1 MKKDEFFSTWRKL
14 HGDANISGIVKGWL
28 SISYVVV
35 KPLAKARVTPNVLT
49 ITGLFF
55 GVLLYANAET
65 FWAPVLLVLSLICD
79 GIDGSLAIITNKSTK
94 WGAILDST
102 IDRFTEIFWVLA
114 LYKIGAD
121 LKLLIIVLLAAS
133 LQEYIRARAAGLG
146 VSEVGIITFAERP
159 VRASFVFIV
168 FISLQFDFTI
178 YNQIIV
184 CWLGL
189 QLISLFMLSRFTYS
203 KMR

>member
-1 MKKDEFFSTWRKL
+1 MKKDEFFSIWRRL

-28 SISYVVV
+28 SISYLVV
-35 KPLAKARVTPNVLT
+35 KPLSKARVTPNVLT
-49 ITGLFF
+49 MFGLLF

-65 FWAPVLLVLSLICD
+65 FWAPALLVLSLICD
-79 GIDGSLAIITNKSTK
+79 GIDGSLAIVTNKSTK

-102 IDRFTEIFWVLA
+102 VDRLTEIFWVLA

-121 LKLLIIVLLAAS
+121 LKLLIIVLLSAS
-133 LQEYIRARAAGLG
+133 VQEYVRARAAGLG
-146 VSEVGIITFAERP
+146 VSEVGIVTFAERP

-168 FISLQFDFTI
+168 FISLQFNFTI
-178 YNQIIV
+178 YNQIII
-184 CWLGL
+184 CWLAL

-203 KMR
+203 KLR